1 MRNLYT
7 SFLLGHSNC
16 FQINRWDSVL
26 FILQAL
32 MKHVK
37 SSMPG
42 MKTAIASLSAEADAI
57 ESAASSAQSSA
68 ALPTSTS
75 KMANS
80 VHHYQITSKNSLF
93 FSWG

>member
-1 MRNLYT
+1 
-7 SFLLGHSNC
+7 
-16 FQINRWDSVL
+16 
-26 FILQAL
+26 

-42 MKTAIASLSAEADAI
+42 MKTAIANLSAEADAI

-75 KMANS
+75 KRANS
-80 VHHYQITSKNSLF
+80 VCHDTLTIEGILVIK
-93 FSWG
+93 